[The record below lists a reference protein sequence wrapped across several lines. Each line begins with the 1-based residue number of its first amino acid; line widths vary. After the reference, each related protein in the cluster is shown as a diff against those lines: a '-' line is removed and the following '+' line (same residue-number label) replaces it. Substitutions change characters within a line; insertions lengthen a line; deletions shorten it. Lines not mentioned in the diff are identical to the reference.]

1 MQRPLANNIQ
11 LNGREKTVKCT
22 LKHLSNF
29 KISVGGNSME
39 KCSKLHNVRFPT
51 YDCTTILYTV
61 KSHFK
66 HVTRFLLIRSFSSSG
81 NTYKGYTLYLP
92 FSSCG

>member
-22 LKHLSNF
+22 LKHLSNL

-39 KCSKLHNVRFPT
+39 KYIS
-51 YDCTTILYTV
+51 YTM
-61 KSHFK
+61 
-66 HVTRFLLIRSFSSSG
+66 
-81 NTYKGYTLYLP
+81 
-92 FSSCG
+92 